1 MPHAIQ
7 PGASWLILA
16 ATGCISIALAKAARP
31 GCLTLGWVGFT
42 RLEPRPTGTGC
53 HNSRL
58 RLRPCRLRL
67 ERPESSTSDTAADC
81 RGTAHFAV
89 YCWRQRPVCACR
101 ALGGGKTCP
110 PLRRFVPA
118 RGGRNLRSRSFLAV
132 YSGCNLCRPPRTY
145 VDLGFVGPTCPM
157 CIFEQLLAPTASVTD
172 GRSGSCSLP
181 QNMPRLVRPDP
192 RPLPAQAG
200 WLEKA
205 YGRAAPRAPE
215 NEGRHGMK

>member
-1 MPHAIQ
+1 
-7 PGASWLILA
+7 
-16 ATGCISIALAKAARP
+16 
-31 GCLTLGWVGFT
+31 
-42 RLEPRPTGTGC
+42 LEPRPTGTGC
-53 HNSRL
+53 DNSRL

-81 RGTAHFAV
+81 RRTAHFAV

-132 YSGCNLCRPPRTY
+132 YPGCNLCRPPRTY

-157 CIFEQLLAPTASVTD
+157 CVFEQLLAPYCLS
-172 GRSGSCSLP
+172 R
-181 QNMPRLVRPDP
+181 RRPFW
-192 RPLPAQAG
+192 LLQLAAEHAQAG
-200 WLEKA
+200 QTRPSAPPGAVWLAREGLWPSGPA
-205 YGRAAPRAPE
+205 CSVERGTPRHE
-215 NEGRHGMK
+215 MIMCS